1 MSRGERGS
9 QVVRI
14 IQGIDHQDGDWLQ
27 HGHEFPQHSR
37 REGARVVLPPKRDS
51 AGSTSTISSAVARP
65 NGSGS
70 KFLPPENRKPVLLE
84 KKQTTFAHFAQDARP
99 RRKKSSLGRVL
110 LDGAR
115 AVAWLTAA
123 LGGERVRGPLG
134 LFRLGRRLPGRF
146 AVSDLFGR
154 ESPTGPPMQ
163 PPSADSPRR
172 TRPTS
177 IRACSTC
184 CSSPTRPRPSAS
196 QPRASVADSRGS
208 SGSRC
213 SCRECPAVAFW
224 RKDDRT
230 RSFSSP
236 GSPPAG
242 RAFVGTPQPIPA
254 KTDRPNEPLDYP
266 AQPAQLHGSTDPEN
280 ETDHSDPV
288 AGNEL
293 RPLADAGLV
302 NGRWETSY
310 EADEPRPL

>member
-1 MSRGERGS
+1 MSPFRQNGTA
-9 QVVRI
+9 
-14 IQGIDHQDGDWLQ
+14 L
-27 HGHEFPQHSR
+27 
-37 REGARVVLPPKRDS
+37 GARVRSREPWRRL
-51 AGSTSTISSAVARP
+51 TARAP
-65 NGSGS
+65 NFSRPRIAS
-70 KFLPPENRKPVLLE
+70 RFFSR
-84 KKQTTFAHFAQDARP
+84 KQTTFAHFAQDARP

-213 SCRECPAVAFW
+213 SCRECPLSRFGGKA
-224 RKDDRT
+224 T
-230 RSFSSP
+230 SIH
-236 GSPPAG
+236 GSP
-242 RAFVGTPQPIPA
+242 FHT
-254 KTDRPNEPLDYP
+254 L
-266 AQPAQLHGSTDPEN
+266 
-280 ETDHSDPV
+280 
-288 AGNEL
+288 L
-293 RPLADAGLV
+293 R
-302 NGRWETSY
+302 
-310 EADEPRPL
+310 